1 MKQRIIDLVEQYHL
15 QPHPEGGYYCE
26 VYKNKELIQ
35 GLPLATSIY
44 FLLGKDDISWYH
56 RLQSDEIWYFH
67 EGGTLLI
74 SMITPN
80 GEYTEALLGTRE
92 GATHQ
97 VVVPRNTI
105 FGSKIVD
112 GDYALVGCMVSHGF
126 SFDEFELFSYEEL
139 LQRYPQHEAKLMTPK
154 GTL

>member
-1 MKQRIIDLVEQYHL
+1 MNQKIINLVEQYHL

-26 VYKNKELIQ
+26 VYKNKELID

-44 FLLGKDDISWYH
+44 FLLGKDDVSWYH

-74 SMITPN
+74 SMITPS
-80 GEYTEALLGTRE
+80 GEYKEALLGTTP

-126 SFDEFELFSYEEL
+126 SFKEFELFSYDEL
-139 LQRYPQHEAKLMTPK
+139 LESYPQHQTRLMTPK
-154 GTL
+154 VT